1 MMPPLASRAW
11 NGHNDGG
18 AGHYFHQDFPGGI
31 ESAAIV
37 MDRNY
42 DAPETRFSLEILRSH
57 PQISYEHAV
66 SAAEYSGVPHLPRGV
81 FLAAADRLGIIRSPE
96 ANLRIVHRAPQDA
109 PTTLLQQ
116 LDRFREQ
123 MTDTATMREA
133 LLRMQKTVRAA
144 LDQ

>member
-1 MMPPLASRAW
+1 
-11 NGHNDGG
+11 
-18 AGHYFHQDFPGGI
+18 
-31 ESAAIV
+31 

-42 DAPETRFSLEILRSH
+42 DAPETRFALEILRSH
-57 PQISYEHAV
+57 PQIIYEHAV
-66 SAAEYSGVPHLPRGV
+66 SAAECSGVLHLARGV

-96 ANLRIVHRAPQDA
+96 ANLRIVDRAPQDA

-144 LDQ
+144 LDR